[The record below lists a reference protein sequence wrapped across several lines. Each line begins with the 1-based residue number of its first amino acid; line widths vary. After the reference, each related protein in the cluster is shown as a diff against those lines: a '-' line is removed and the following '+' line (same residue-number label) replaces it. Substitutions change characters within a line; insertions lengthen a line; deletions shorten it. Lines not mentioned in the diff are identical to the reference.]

1 MYKAQFSWGAAP
13 GFWEGRR
20 AWPSRQRINTSPI
33 NCNIASAGSPTAVR
47 VALAGDMARTGM
59 PTGTKGHACDLPILA
74 RPVRRRAPAM
84 HLLLRRF
91 RPDMRRAHQR
101 TGANTADTCDKHI
114 HTQPVSTAS
123 HTTDHVED
131 LV

>member
-1 MYKAQFSWGAAP
+1 VCKDQFSWGAAP

-20 AWPSRQRINTSPI
+20 AWPSRQRTNTSPI

-59 PTGTKGHACDLPILA
+59 PTGTKGHVCDLPTLA
-74 RPVRRRAPAM
+74 RPVRRRAAAM
-84 HLLLRRF
+84 RLPLRRF
-91 RPDMRRAHQR
+91 RPDMIRAHQR
-101 TGANTADTCDKHI
+101 TGAKTDDTYDKHI
-114 HTQPVSTAS
+114 HTQPVSTACRK
-123 HTTDHVED
+123 TDHIED

>member
-13 GFWEGRR
+13 GFWEGRI

-59 PTGTKGHACDLPILA
+59 LTGTKGHACDLPILA